1 MEFSRHVGVN
11 TPRSVFVEQ
20 SMTNAARPPAD
31 ADTLLLEFLRDRDAA
46 CPLCGY
52 NLRNLSGTTCP
63 ECRELLS
70 LSVGFRKPRFGWF
83 VVAIAPGIFSGICA
97 ALMMIPLVGFSLFS
111 ANPPAPWPVWI
122 LNAFGWLLVTVTPGA
137 FSGIAAALLLIP
149 LVGSLFFSAS
159 SPAPWP
165 IWGVDAFGW
174 LSGLAALV
182 LVKYRYAFLQQPQAA
197 QRVWA
202 VMAWVIHIVASA
214 AFMAAVI
221 LFQ

>member
-1 MEFSRHVGVN
+1 
-11 TPRSVFVEQ
+11 
-20 SMTNAARPPAD
+20 MTNADRPPAD

-70 LSVGFRKPRFGWF
+70 LSVGIRKPRFGWLI
-83 VVAIAPGIFSGICA
+83 VAITPGLFSGICA
-97 ALMMIPLVGFSLFS
+97 ALLMIPM
-111 ANPPAPWPVWI
+111 
-122 LNAFGWLLVTVTPGA
+122 
-137 FSGIAAALLLIP
+137 
-149 LVGSLFFSAS
+149 VGSLFFSPN

-182 LVKYRYAFLQQPQAA
+182 LVKYRYAFLRQSQAA

-202 VMAWVIHIVASA
+202 VMAWAIHIA
-214 AFMAAVI
+214 AFAVFMAIAI
-221 LFQ
+221 LFG